1 MQIKS
6 VDFVNFKVL
15 RHTSLPLARFSL
27 LIGPN
32 GSGKSTAIQG
42 LRVIHGGAQ
51 GFDRLV
57 SAGSDAT
64 AGGTKVSVT
73 VHWGEP
79 IEGAQS
85 HRTWVLG
92 AGGSSGHKPPPGKSW
107 SKEENTAVAS
117 ALQQIQ
123 RYTLSPQA
131 IAAPVPLQP
140 DMTLQPDGGHLA
152 GVLDRL
158 RDKEPEQFEE
168 LNNELAR
175 WFPAFNRILFDTP
188 AGGQRAFALRMREGY
203 SIPAADLSD
212 GTLLALAILTLGY
225 VRTQS
230 QIICIE
236 EANRGVHPRLLR
248 DVRDAL
254 YRLSYPESSGSS
266 REPVQVIATTH
277 SPYFLDLFRERPE
290 EVVLAHRQGTEAV
303 FERLSDRSDLEEI
316 LRDIHLGEAWFS
328 GVLGGVPTDE

>member
-1 MQIKS
+1 
-6 VDFVNFKVL
+6 
-15 RHTSLPLARFSL
+15 
-27 LIGPN
+27 
-32 GSGKSTAIQG
+32 
-42 LRVIHGGAQ
+42 
-51 GFDRLV
+51 
-57 SAGSDAT
+57 
-64 AGGTKVSVT
+64 
-73 VHWGEP
+73 
-79 IEGAQS
+79 
-85 HRTWVLG
+85 
-92 AGGSSGHKPPPGKSW
+92 
-107 SKEENTAVAS
+107 
-117 ALQQIQ
+117 
-123 RYTLSPQA
+123 
-131 IAAPVPLQP
+131 
-140 DMTLQPDGGHLA
+140 MTLQPDGGHLA